1 MNTLFIVISSV
12 FSIVLLYYSVLTVF
26 GLYYRLKRKKRIMLD
41 RYPSVDVLI
50 PAHNEGKVIGKTL
63 EAMVKLQYPGEL
75 HIYVLNDNS
84 EDDTGMIADAFAE
97 RFKHVHHIRV
107 PQGFP
112 KGKSRV
118 LNYGLEISGSE
129 YFAVYDADNQPEP
142 QALTLLVEAAETTVG
157 AAGAVGYVRTV
168 NEQKNWLT
176 RMISLEFQVFQL
188 LMQAGR
194 WFLFRTGS
202 LTGTNMLVKRSVI
215 EEVGNYDVYALAEDA
230 ELTLRITRAGGLLP
244 VVPESVTWEQEP
256 EKLDVLIR
264 QRTRWLQGNL
274 YVIEKMLS
282 SFDYYKGRMLVHT
295 LQQLLVYVL
304 FLMFLMVSDCL
315 FIAGIFGYVSLT
327 IPLPMLMIWY
337 VSYLIYTV
345 QLFSAQAAERTFSP
359 LNLFIGFILYFTYA
373 QLFILLFFR
382 SLFYYLKAKRR
393 NTVISWEKTIR
404 F

>member
-1 MNTLFIVISSV
+1 M
-12 FSIVLLYYSVLTVF
+12 
-26 GLYYRLKRKKRIMLD
+26 
-41 RYPSVDVLI
+41 
-50 PAHNEGKVIGKTL
+50 
-63 EAMVKLQYPGEL
+63 
-75 HIYVLNDNS
+75 
-84 EDDTGMIADAFAE
+84 
-97 RFKHVHHIRV
+97 
-107 PQGFP
+107 
-112 KGKSRV
+112 
-118 LNYGLEISGSE
+118 
-129 YFAVYDADNQPEP
+129 
-142 QALTLLVEAAETTVG
+142 
-157 AAGAVGYVRTV
+157 
-168 NEQKNWLT
+168 
-176 RMISLEFQVFQL
+176 
-188 LMQAGR
+188 
-194 WFLFRTGS
+194 
-202 LTGTNMLVKRSVI
+202 I

>member
-168 NEQKNWLT
+168 NEQKKLANSYDIA
-176 RMISLEFQVFQL
+176 RISSVSAINASGEMVFIPDGVIDRNQYVGEAFGDRRSGKL
-188 LMQAGR
+188 RCIRIGGR
-194 WFLFRTGS
+194 R
-202 LTGTNMLVKRSVI
+202 
-215 EEVGNYDVYALAEDA
+215 
-230 ELTLRITRAGGLLP
+230 
-244 VVPESVTWEQEP
+244 
-256 EKLDVLIR
+256 
-264 QRTRWLQGNL
+264 
-274 YVIEKMLS
+274 
-282 SFDYYKGRMLVHT
+282 
-295 LQQLLVYVL
+295 
-304 FLMFLMVSDCL
+304 
-315 FIAGIFGYVSLT
+315 
-327 IPLPMLMIWY
+327 
-337 VSYLIYTV
+337 
-345 QLFSAQAAERTFSP
+345 
-359 LNLFIGFILYFTYA
+359 
-373 QLFILLFFR
+373 
-382 SLFYYLKAKRR
+382 
-393 NTVISWEKTIR
+393 
-404 F
+404 

>member
-1 MNTLFIVISSV
+1 MNILFIVISSV

-244 VVPESVTWEQEP
+244 IVPESVTWEQEP